1 MSGGAGTS
9 PTKLA
14 ALVAPGDRIGYEGV
28 WRTVKATTTDIG
40 AMGGL
45 FVRVTWEEGG
55 YGAVPGRGRAGDATG
70 QGLRCVRPKREGAL
84 ERTPSPPHAKVERGT
99 GQTPRPSGPALFR

>member
-1 MSGGAGTS
+1 MSGDAGARSTR
-9 PTKLA
+9 LA
-14 ALVAPGDRIGYEGV
+14 ALVGPGDRIGYEGV

-55 YGAVPGRGRAGDATG
+55 TERFRAGDELLT
-70 QGLRCVRPKREGAL
+70 
-84 ERTPSPPHAKVERGT
+84 ERAR
-99 GQTPRPSGPALFR
+99 A

>member
-1 MSGGAGTS
+1 MSSVPGTG

-14 ALVAPGDRIGYEGV
+14 ALVGPGDRIGYEGV
-28 WRTVKATTTDIG
+28 WRTVKATATDIG

-55 YGAVPGRGRAGDATG
+55 TERFRAGDELLT
-70 QGLRCVRPKREGAL
+70 
-84 ERTPSPPHAKVERGT
+84 ERASA
-99 GQTPRPSGPALFR
+99 

>member
-1 MSGGAGTS
+1 MSSVPGTG

-14 ALVAPGDRIGYEGV
+14 ALVRPGDRIGYEGV
-28 WRTVKATTTDIG
+28 WRTVKATATDIG

-55 YGAVPGRGRAGDATG
+55 TERFRAGDELVT
-70 QGLRCVRPKREGAL
+70 
-84 ERTPSPPHAKVERGT
+84 ERAR
-99 GQTPRPSGPALFR
+99 A

>member
-1 MSGGAGTS
+1 MNSVPGTG

-14 ALVAPGDRIGYEGV
+14 ALVGPGDRIGYEGV
-28 WRTVKATTTDIG
+28 WRTVKATATDIG

-55 YGAVPGRGRAGDATG
+55 TERFRAGDELLT
-70 QGLRCVRPKREGAL
+70 
-84 ERTPSPPHAKVERGT
+84 ERAR
-99 GQTPRPSGPALFR
+99 A

>member
-1 MSGGAGTS
+1 MSEDVGTRS
-9 PTKLA
+9 TRLA

-28 WRTVKATTTDIG
+28 WRTVKATATDIG

-55 YGAVPGRGRAGDATG
+55 TERFRAGDELLT
-70 QGLRCVRPKREGAL
+70 
-84 ERTPSPPHAKVERGT
+84 ERGK
-99 GQTPRPSGPALFR
+99 A